1 MAWITSTFA
10 RTAQHFSSPRRR
22 TRSRSITKSNRAT
35 AATSSCRPCSR
46 NQCMTATLKAAASA
60 EKSLSPNSRLLQKM
74 RTRVVPNT
82 AREHSVSDR
91 SHRLACVMRT
101 PSVRS
106 LALLGMTAWFA
117 WLLLPKPPLLDGISF
132 SQCVRDRNRKLLR
145 VTLSA
150 DQKFRIWTQLEE
162 ISPDLIDAT
171 LRYEDKYYAHHPGV
185 NPIALA
191 RGAVDLLRFHRATT
205 GGSTITMQL
214 ARLRFRVHT
223 RTISGKLEQIMRALE
238 LERHYSKNQILE
250 AYLNLAPYGRNLEGI
265 GAASEVYFDKP
276 AWKLSRPEAIALSVI
291 PQSPS
296 RRALHIDRDNQL
308 VNFAQSSWYDRAGVD
323 TDAEFSVREFRPRM
337 QTERKFLAPH
347 FVQEVLETS
356 HGRDQIITTL
366 DLEKQRAI
374 ERRVTDY
381 VANNRNRG
389 IENAAVFLVDIRTMD
404 VLAQVGSADFYK
416 ADIDGQ
422 VDGTRSSRSPG
433 STLKPFVYALA
444 LEQGLIHP
452 LSILADA
459 PRSFGEYNPENFDRE
474 FLGPIRACDA
484 LARSRNVPAVELASH
499 LAHPTLYQFLS
510 TAEVRLPKAESFYG
524 LALPLGGAEV
534 SLQDLVRLYAALAN
548 NGELRPLRRIVNDP
562 IVKTRRLLSPE
573 AAFLTL
579 EMLGNVPRP
588 EMNCTDGTHSRPVY
602 WKTGTSH
609 GFRDAWSVAVF
620 DHYVLGVWVGNF
632 DGRPNPAFVGRTS
645 AAPLLFQIIDSLRA
659 TWPEPVTP
667 HLPPPGANLKRV
679 EFCALSGDLPNAFCT
694 QRVEGWFIPGVSP
707 IKTCHVHREVLVD
720 VASGLRV
727 PIDDGTHQLR
737 RKVYEFW
744 PTEFLTL
751 FEQAGVPRRVPPPF
765 LPNNGNEV
773 AGRAGQK
780 PVIVSPSSKEIVLAS
795 AKTVPLRAKTDCGV
809 REIFWFAGKQFVG
822 KAAPNQVIEWNAA
835 AGDYE
840 ITALDDH
847 GRAASHSVTVR

>member
-1 MAWITSTFA
+1 M
-10 RTAQHFSSPRRR
+10 
-22 TRSRSITKSNRAT
+22 K
-35 AATSSCRPCSR
+35 
-46 NQCMTATLKAAASA
+46 
-60 EKSLSPNSRLLQKM
+60 
-74 RTRVVPNT
+74 TRVIPNEVRDLSK
-82 AREHSVSDR
+82 ARGSRCVLRVIR
-91 SHRLACVMRT
+91 S

-106 LALLGMTAWFA
+106 LVVLGMTAWFA

-132 SQCVRDRNRKLLR
+132 SQCVRDRNGKLLR
-145 VTLSA
+145 VTLST
-150 DQKFRIWTQLEE
+150 DQKFRIWTPLEK
-162 ISPDLIDAT
+162 ISPGLIDAT
-171 LRYEDKYYAHHPGV
+171 LRYEDKYYARHPGV

-191 RGAVDLLRFHRATT
+191 RGAADLLRFHRATT

-214 ARLRFRVHT
+214 ARLRFHLHT

-265 GAASEVYFDKP
+265 GAASEIYFDKP
-276 AWKLSRPEAIALSVI
+276 ATKLSRPEAIALSVI

-296 RRALHIDRDNQL
+296 RRALHTDRDNHS
-308 VNFAQSSWYDRAGVD
+308 VNLAQTSWYDRAGVG
-323 TDAEFSVREFRPRM
+323 TDAEFSMREFRPRM
-337 QTERKFLAPH
+337 QTERKFIAPH

-356 HGRDQIITTL
+356 HGRHEIVTTL
-366 DLEKQRAI
+366 DLEKQQAI

-389 IENAAVFLVDIRTMD
+389 IENAAVFLVDTRTMD
-404 VLAQVGSADFYK
+404 VVAQIGSADFYK
-416 ADIDGQ
+416 VDINGQ
-422 VDGTRSSRSPG
+422 VDGTRSPRSPG

-474 FLGPIRACDA
+474 FLGPIRASDA
-484 LARSRNVPAVELASH
+484 LARSRNVPAVELASQ

-510 TAEVRLPKAESFYG
+510 RADVRLPKAESFYG

-548 NGELRPLRRIVNDP
+548 NGELRPLRFTARDRIAKP
-562 IVKTRRLLSPE
+562 KRILSPE

-588 EMNCTDGTHSRPVY
+588 EMNCADGNHSARVY

-609 GFRDAWSVAVF
+609 GFRDAWSIAVF

-632 DGRPNPAFVGRTS
+632 DGRANPAFVGRTA

-659 TWPEPVTP
+659 AWPEPTVP
-667 HLPPPGANLKRV
+667 HQPPPGANLKRV
-679 EFCALSGDLPNAFCT
+679 EFCALSGDLPNRFCT
-694 QRVEGWFIPGVSP
+694 QHVEGWFIPGVSP
-707 IKTCHVHREVLVD
+707 IKTCDVHREVLVD
-720 VASGLRV
+720 LATGLRV
-727 PIDDGTHQLR
+727 PIDDGTRQLKR
-737 RKVYEFW
+737 EVYEFW
-744 PTEFLTL
+744 PGDFLSL
-751 FEQAGVPRRVPPPF
+751 FEQAGIPRRVPPPF
-765 LPNNGNEV
+765 LPDTGSELASRV
-773 AGRAGQK
+773 GQK
-780 PVIVSPSSKEIVLAS
+780 PIIVSPNSKEILLVS
-795 AKTVPLRAKTDCGV
+795 KKTIPLRAKADADV

-822 KAAPNQVIEWNAA
+822 KAAPNQVLEWAAA

-840 ITALDDH
+840 VTALDDH
-847 GRAASHSVTVR
+847 GRAGSHTVVVR

>member
-1 MAWITSTFA
+1 MAC
-10 RTAQHFSSPRRR
+10 RVRRPRR
-22 TRSRSITKSNRAT
+22 TPERSLSVGCEG
-35 AATSSCRPCSR
+35 AAGE
-46 NQCMTATLKAAASA
+46 AASG
-60 EKSLSPNSRLLQKM
+60 S
-74 RTRVVPNT
+74 TR
-82 AREHSVSDR
+82 AR
-91 SHRLACVMRT
+91 
-101 PSVRS
+101 VRS
-106 LALLGMTAWFA
+106 PAIRNLRGAFRNGIVFCAVIA
-117 WLLLPKPPLLDGISF
+117 AVWLTLPKPALLDGISF
-132 SQCVRDRNRKLLR
+132 SQCARDRNGKLLR

-150 DQKFRIWTQLEE
+150 DQKFRIWTPLKE

-171 LRYEDKYYAHHPGV
+171 LRYEDKYYARHPGV

-191 RGAVDLLRFHRATT
+191 RGAADLLRFHRATT

-214 ARLRFRVHT
+214 ARLRFHLHT

-265 GAASEVYFDKP
+265 GAASEIYFDKP
-276 AWKLSRPEAIALSVI
+276 ASKLSRPEAIALSVI

-296 RRALHIDRDNQL
+296 RRALHADRDNRS
-308 VNFAQSSWYDRAGVD
+308 VNLAQSSWYDRAGVD
-323 TDAEFSVREFRPRM
+323 TDAEFSFRDFRPRI
-337 QTERKFLAPH
+337 QTERKFIAPH

-366 DLEKQRAI
+366 DLEKQQAI

-381 VANNRNRG
+381 VANNRNRA
-389 IENAAVFLVDIRTMD
+389 IENAAVFLVDTRTMD
-404 VLAQVGSADFYK
+404 VLAQIGSADFHK
-416 ADIDGQ
+416 VDIDGQ
-422 VDGTRSSRSPG
+422 VDGTRSPRSAG

-499 LAHPTLYQFLS
+499 LAHPTLYEFLS
-510 TAEVRLPKAESFYG
+510 KSDVRLPKTESFYG

-534 SLQDLVRLYAALAN
+534 SLQDLVRLYAALGN
-548 NGELRPLRRIVNDP
+548 NGELRPLRFTARDRIAKP
-562 IVKTRRLLSPE
+562 KRILSPE

-588 EMNCTDGTHSRPVY
+588 EMNCADGNHSARVY

-609 GFRDAWSVAVF
+609 GFRDAWSIAVF

-632 DGRPNPAFVGRTS
+632 DGRANPAFVGRT
-645 AAPLLFQIIDSLRA
+645 AAGPLLFQIIDSLRA
-659 TWPEPVTP
+659 AWPEPTGP
-667 HLPPPGANLKRV
+667 HQPPPGANLKRV
-679 EFCALSGDLPNAFCT
+679 EFCALSGELPNQFCT
-694 QRVEGWFIPGVSP
+694 QRVEGWFIPGMSP
-707 IKTCHVHREVLVD
+707 IKTCDVHREVLVD
-720 VASGLRV
+720 LATGLRV
-727 PIDDGTHQLR
+727 PIDDGTRHLKR
-737 RKVYEFW
+737 EVYEFW
-744 PTEFLTL
+744 PGDFLTL
-751 FEQAGVPRRVPPPF
+751 FEQAGIPRRVPPPF
-765 LPNNGNEV
+765 LPDTGSEL
-773 AGRAGQK
+773 ASRAGQK
-780 PVIVSPSSKEIVLAS
+780 PIIVSPNSKEILLVS
-795 AKTVPLRAKTDCGV
+795 RKTIPLRAKADADV

-822 KAAPNQVIEWNAA
+822 KAAPNQVLEWTAV

-840 ITALDDH
+840 VTALDDH
-847 GRAASHSVTVR
+847 GRAGSHSVVVR

>member
-1 MAWITSTFA
+1 M
-10 RTAQHFSSPRRR
+10 
-22 TRSRSITKSNRAT
+22 K
-35 AATSSCRPCSR
+35 
-46 NQCMTATLKAAASA
+46 
-60 EKSLSPNSRLLQKM
+60 
-74 RTRVVPNT
+74 TRVIPNEVRDLSKEHGLCKIRRLIR
-82 AREHSVSDR
+82 AR
-91 SHRLACVMRT
+91 
-101 PSVRS
+101 SVRS
-106 LALLGMTAWFA
+106 LAVLGMIAWFA

-132 SQCVRDRNRKLLR
+132 SQCVRDRNGKLLR

-150 DQKFRIWTQLEE
+150 DQKFRIWTPLEE

-171 LRYEDKYYAHHPGV
+171 LRYEDKYYAHHLGV

-191 RGAVDLLRFHRATT
+191 RGAAELLRLHRATS

-214 ARLRFRVHT
+214 ARLRFHLHT
-223 RTISGKLEQIMRALE
+223 RTISGKLEQIVRALE

-265 GAASEVYFDKP
+265 GAASEIYFDKP
-276 AWKLSRPEAIALSVI
+276 ASKLSRPEAIALSVI

-296 RRALHIDRDNQL
+296 RRALHTDRDNHS
-308 VNFAQSSWYDRAGVD
+308 VNLAQTSWYDRAGID
-323 TDAEFSVREFRPRM
+323 NDAQFSMREFRPRM

-347 FVQEVLETS
+347 FVQEVLEMVGSARYADRTPQR
-356 HGRDQIITTL
+356 GVPTNVITTL

-389 IENAAVFLVDIRTMD
+389 IENAAVLLVDTRTMD
-404 VLAQVGSADFYK
+404 VLAQIGSADFYK
-416 ADIDGQ
+416 TDINGQ
-422 VDGTRSSRSPG
+422 VDGTRSPRSPG

-484 LARSRNVPAVELASH
+484 LARSRNVPAVELASN

-510 TAEVRLPKAESFYG
+510 TADVRLPKAESFYG

-534 SLQDLVRLYAALAN
+534 SLQDLVRLYAAFAN
-548 NGELRPLRRIVNDP
+548 NGELRPLRFTEGDRVANPKRI
-562 IVKTRRLLSPE
+562 LSPE

-588 EMNCTDGTHSRPVY
+588 EMNCSDGSHSARVY

-609 GFRDAWSVAVF
+609 GFRDAWSIAVF

-632 DGRPNPAFVGRTS
+632 DGRASPAFVGRT
-645 AAPLLFQIIDSLRA
+645 AAGPLLFQIIDSLRA
-659 TWPEPVTP
+659 AWPEPTVP
-667 HLPPPGANLKRV
+667 HQPPAGANLKRV
-679 EFCALSGDLPNAFCT
+679 EFCALSGDLPNKFCT

-707 IKTCHVHREVLVD
+707 IKTCDVHREVLVD
-720 VASGLRV
+720 TASGLRV
-727 PIDDGTHQLR
+727 PIDDGTHQLKR
-737 RKVYEFW
+737 EVYEFW
-744 PTEFLTL
+744 PGDFLTL
-751 FEQAGVPRRVPPPF
+751 FEQAGIPRRVPPPF
-765 LPNNGNEV
+765 LPDTGSEV
-773 AGRAGQK
+773 VSRAGQK
-780 PVIVSPSSKEIVLAS
+780 PIIVSPNSKDILLVS
-795 AKTVPLRAKTDCGV
+795 KKTIPLRAKADADV

-822 KAAPNQVIEWNAA
+822 KAPPNQVLEWTAA

-840 ITALDDH
+840 VTALDDH
-847 GRAASHSVTVR
+847 GRAGSHNVAVR